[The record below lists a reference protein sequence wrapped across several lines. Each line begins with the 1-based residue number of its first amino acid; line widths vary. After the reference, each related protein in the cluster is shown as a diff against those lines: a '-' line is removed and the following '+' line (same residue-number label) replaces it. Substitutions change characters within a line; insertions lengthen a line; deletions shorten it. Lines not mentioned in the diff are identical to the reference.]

1 MEKIF
6 ALLGT
11 VLIVLV
17 TYLASNSREKI
28 QWKSVGLAFL
38 GQFILAFFLI
48 KTPIW
53 IGVEWISVALA
64 GY

>member
-1 MEKIF
+1 MTKIF

-11 VLIVLV
+11 ALIVLV
-17 TYLASNSREKI
+17 TYLASNNREKI

-48 KTPIW
+48 KK
-53 IGVEWISVALA
+53 
-64 GY
+64 